1 MPGTH
6 PRPKPPETV
15 VDIRLRDANVLSRDT
30 LDSPSS
36 GNALIGSR
44 SHLANGPNYKTVVS
58 LVGDGIPAAKAAAA
72 CLNWNSAIILLPVCR
87 TLISKLRVTVLSTII
102 PFDKSI
108 AFHRHVGYAIV
119 LFTWIHVM
127 AHIWNYRVLGL
138 ATMHSAEWY
147 ALVSGPGLTGQV
159 ATLALFLMATAA
171 AQRVRRAHF
180 EIFWYSHH
188 LFLVYIAALLP
199 HGAYCFVK
207 SDTGKCSIGGNFWK
221 YIRLLREIAGRRAT
235 QIVKVVLHPANVV
248 ELRIEKPSAPRMRPG
263 QYVWLNVPSV
273 AAAEWH
279 PFTLTSAPDD
289 AYYSVHMRVVGDWTR
304 SVAQACGVSFTDD
317 DWTAPAVVG
326 QAAVA
331 QLPEIMMDGPY
342 GAAAEDWM
350 RYDVVLLVG
359 AGIGVT
365 PYASILKHLHWLA
378 QKVHFVWV
386 CRDANAFEW
395 FQARLHALEVALP
408 DLVELHMYLTAPL
421 TADQITNVV
430 IHDMTVAA
438 EVGDDSKHGGGGAEP
453 LRDAVVGLRV
463 QHNTM
468 AGRIGDH
475 FSRDL
480 VELHIKPGG
489 GGPEAVRDA
498 VSGLASNTY
507 YGRPHWPTIFEGLT
521 RSYPS
526 TDIGVFC
533 CGPKPLSHELH
544 ALCNQYTMVNKHLQ
558 TQSTSGAAG
567 GMLPGHHGG
576 PFGGRGMRGFS
587 GSSSSGG
594 RNARASVMAALQG
607 GATPW
612 S

>member
-15 VDIRLRDANVLSRDT
+15 VDIRLRDANVLARDT

-44 SHLANGPNYKTVVS
+44 SHFAVRWRNWFVNDGPGQICFLLYVASQIYLYVSTFLYYKSGPDYKTVVS

-102 PFDKSI
+102 PFDKSTT
-108 AFHRHVGYAIV
+108 FHRYVGYAIV

-207 SDTGKCSIGGNFWK
+207 SDAGKCSIGGNFWK
-221 YIRLLREIAGRRAT
+221 YIVGAATLYLIERLLREIAGRRAT

-273 AAAEWH
+273 APCQWH

-289 AYYSVHMRVVGDWTR
+289 AYCSVHMRVVGDWTR
-304 SVAQACGVSFTDD
+304 SVAHACGVLFTDD

-326 QAAVA
+326 QAAA
-331 QLPEIMMDGPY
+331 ARLPEIMMDGPY

-378 QKVHFVWV
+378 QGGALRTKKVHFVWV

-395 FQARLHALEVALP
+395 FQARLHALETALP

-430 IHDMTVAA
+430 MHDMTVAA
-438 EVGDDSKHGGGGAEP
+438 GVGDDGKHSGGA
-453 LRDAVVGLRV
+453 
-463 QHNTM
+463 
-468 AGRIGDH
+468 
-475 FSRDL
+475 
-480 VELHIKPGG
+480 
-489 GGPEAVRDA
+489 EAVRDA

-544 ALCNQYTMVNKHLQ
+544 ALCNQYTVQ
-558 TQSTSGAAG
+558 AADAG
-567 GMLPGHHGG
+567 K
-576 PFGGRGMRGFS
+576 RRS
-587 GSSSSGG
+587 GSESPVEIGT
-594 RNARASVMAALQG
+594 RFFYHKENF
-607 GATPW
+607 
-612 S
+612 